1 MHIGSGL
8 NTVSSLYGQQKGNQM
23 KTPASGEK
31 ITNIR
36 HTIYVKLF
44 WGIIIANELTY
55 LLDYFFKTS
64 LNDWVIPLAPDVLII
79 WMSIK
84 TIIVFKLE

>member
-1 MHIGSGL
+1 
-8 NTVSSLYGQQKGNQM
+8 M
-23 KTPASGEK
+23 KTTIHCDER

-64 LNDWVIPLAPDVLII
+64 LIAHFLSFLQNNYIPFHLVL
-79 WMSIK
+79 S
-84 TIIVFKLE
+84 LY

>member
-1 MHIGSGL
+1 
-8 NTVSSLYGQQKGNQM
+8 M
-23 KTPASGEK
+23 KTTIHCDER

-64 LNDWVIPLAPDVLII
+64 FLCGIDNHLI
-79 WMSIK
+79 
-84 TIIVFKLE
+84 LHN

>member
-1 MHIGSGL
+1 
-8 NTVSSLYGQQKGNQM
+8 M
-23 KTPASGEK
+23 KTTIHCDER

-64 LNDWVIPLAPDVLII
+64 LNGWVIPLAPDVLII

-84 TIIVFKLE
+84 EFFLMEPNIFHTGVGYLHYAILV

>member
-1 MHIGSGL
+1 
-8 NTVSSLYGQQKGNQM
+8 M
-23 KTPASGEK
+23 KTTIHCDER

-64 LNDWVIPLAPDVLII
+64 LNDWVIPLAPRCVNHLDVNKR
-79 WMSIK
+79 SS
-84 TIIVFKLE
+84 F

>member
-1 MHIGSGL
+1 
-8 NTVSSLYGQQKGNQM
+8 M
-23 KTPASGEK
+23 KTTIHCDER

-64 LNDWVIPLAPDVLII
+64 LRSVVKKSFTAVAVGSLQASSVPSPCRP
-79 WMSIK
+79 
-84 TIIVFKLE
+84 